1 LINQQQLQ
9 PGRTAFNDQKK
20 LFEHPMAIKV
30 LEVCVDLSA
39 EKHLKQILLL
49 FKVILINLA
58 SIFATTNNKFVAHK
72 NKKLTNFCGAFQV

>member
-30 LEVCVDLSA
+30 LEVCMELEEAWQDW
-39 EKHLKQILLL
+39 EGL
-49 FKVILINLA
+49 FVL
-58 SIFATTNNKFVAHK
+58 H
-72 NKKLTNFCGAFQV
+72 